1 MFSCEYCEIFKN
13 IYFEDHLKMAAFAS
27 GSILNK
33 EFVDISYENV
43 LFGIREDSI
52 WLQII
57 SFLTTIAIWL
67 KNIFSE
73 YSVQY
78 LLLKSTIMENSRHCI
93 NFFQLFCNWR
103 IKSSKNFPRNHGVP
117 GLLF

>member
-93 NFFQLFCNWR
+93 NFFRLFCNWR